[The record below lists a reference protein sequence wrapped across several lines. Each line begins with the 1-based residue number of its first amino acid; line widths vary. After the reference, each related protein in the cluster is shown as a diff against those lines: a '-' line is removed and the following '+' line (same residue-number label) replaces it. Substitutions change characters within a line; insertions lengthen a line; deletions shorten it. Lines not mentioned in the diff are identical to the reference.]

1 MTRRPYVEVF
11 DDTARAAV
19 SAYVNTP
26 EERRAAALRCA
37 ENAADRDELRLWLD
51 MLGLTGGDA

>member
-11 DDTARAAV
+11 DNIATAAPSLTRN
-19 SAYVNTP
+19 SP